1 MTQHCAQCNASKPKY
16 VFECPRCGAQPD
28 LPRTSRLL
36 FDVPF
41 SSSQAAS
48 SLLTT
53 HPTSIT
59 EVGLTPST
67 SKPLWV
73 DYERRQPI
81 PGAALLPDTPSSN
94 RADEGLGL
102 IQVSSF
108 WPIVSVLLLE
118 SLFIYLINMG
128 IAVVASAILQ
138 VPTYLIYSGE
148 TQWLAYSLHLACSW
162 MAILAP
168 VFFINQT
175 PFMPSRYLHV
185 PCRGYGQVILFSGLH
200 LLSVICLPITYVFM
214 LFDQDHRTPTE
225 AWLGLPILQSSRMG

>member
-1 MTQHCAQCNASKPKY
+1 MTQHCAQCNTSKPKY
-16 VFECPRCGAQPD
+16 VFECPRCGAQPN
-28 LPRTSRLL
+28 LLRTSKLL

-41 SSSQAAS
+41 SSSRAAS

-73 DYERRQPI
+73 DHERRP
-81 PGAALLPDTPSSN
+81 PRPDEALLSDTTGSN
-94 RADEGLGL
+94 RAGEGLGL

-108 WPIVSVLLLE
+108 WPIASVLLLE
-118 SLFIYLINMG
+118 SLFIYLMNIG
-128 IAVVASAILQ
+128 IAIIGSTILQ
-138 VPTYLIYSGE
+138 IPTDLMYSGE
-148 TQWLAYSLHLACSW
+148 TQWLAYGLHLACSW

>member
-1 MTQHCAQCNASKPKY
+1 MTQHCAQCNTSKPKY

-36 FDVPF
+36 FNVPF

-73 DYERRQPI
+73 DYERRKPR
-81 PGAALLPDTPSSN
+81 PDGALLTDIPDST
-94 RADEGLGL
+94 RAGGGLGL

-108 WPIVSVLLLE
+108 WPIASVLLLE
-118 SLFIYLINMG
+118 ALFIYLINMG
-128 IAVVASAILQ
+128 IAIVASAILR
-138 VPTYLIYSGE
+138 VPTDLIYSGE

-185 PCRGYGQVILFSGLH
+185 PCRGYGQVILFQGCIYCPS
-200 LLSVICLPITYVFM
+200 SAY
-214 LFDQDHRTPTE
+214 R
-225 AWLGLPILQSSRMG
+225 SRMCLCSLIKIIGPPQKHG